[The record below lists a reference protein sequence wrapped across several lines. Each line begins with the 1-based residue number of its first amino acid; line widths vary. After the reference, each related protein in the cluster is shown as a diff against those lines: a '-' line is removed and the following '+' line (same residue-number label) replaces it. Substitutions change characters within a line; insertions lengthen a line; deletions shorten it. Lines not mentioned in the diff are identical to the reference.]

1 MTKIILFV
9 CLILSRYVAQGKAGF
24 LEKYVSDGLGTVAA
38 LREIADMYSLF
49 IVGKG
54 GRGNSPLTTGM
65 SDWEECPELGLVGD
79 LLASPEMNISGSVLV
94 IQRHRHSEID
104 TVFFDD

>member
-1 MTKIILFV
+1 M
-9 CLILSRYVAQGKAGF
+9 AQGKASF
-24 LEKYVSDGLGTVAA
+24 IEKYVSDGLGTVAA
-38 LREIADMYSLF
+38 LREIAEMYSLF

-79 LLASPEMNISGSVLV
+79 LLASSEMNISGSILV
-94 IQRHRHSEID
+94 IQRHRHSETD
-104 TVFFDD
+104 TGLLDD

>member
-1 MTKIILFV
+1 M
-9 CLILSRYVAQGKAGF
+9 AQGKADF
-24 LEKYVSDGLGTVAA
+24 VEKYVSDGLETVGA

-79 LLASPEMNISGSVLV
+79 LLASSEMNISGSILV
-94 IQRHRHSEID
+94 IQRHRHSETD
-104 TVFFDD
+104 TGLLDD